1 MAVDL
6 APRDVQTTLN
16 YHQPQD
22 QLPYYYVGC
31 QPPAGMPVRNICN
44 ESHSAIIH
52 DARGK
57 QDAFSLDISGFQW
70 VNYSSA
76 EKEFTD
82 GERIKTVY
90 YAEVEDVLKRYAGG
104 AKKVFIFN
112 HTIRRNPKP
121 ETKPARLTAR
131 GPAHIVHAD
140 QSFAAAEQKVR
151 ECLPDDAER
160 LLKGRYLINVWRPIG
175 NNVAH
180 DPLAAVDFR
189 SIDVDVDLV
198 PVRMIY
204 PNRESGSYNVKY
216 NPEHKWYYLS
226 DQTPDE
232 VMLLKCFDSD
242 TDKARLAPH
251 SAFPDG
257 TSPADAPHRQSIEVR
272 ALVFDRE

>member
-31 QPPAGMPVRNICN
+31 QPPAGMPVCN
-44 ESHSAIIH
+44 VGNEPHSAIIH

-70 VNYSSA
+70 VNYPSA
-76 EKEFTD
+76 EKEFID
-82 GERIKTVY
+82 RERIKTVY
-90 YAEVEDVLKRYAGG
+90 YGEVEDILKRYAG
-104 AKKVFIFN
+104 
-112 HTIRRNPKP
+112 

-160 LLKGRYLINVWRPIG
+160 LLKGRYQIINVWRSAIHIHLLFVWRVLMLRMTSAPSI
-175 NNVAH
+175 
-180 DPLAAVDFR
+180 VDA
-189 SIDVDVDLV
+189 DLV

-204 PNRESGSYNVKY
+204 SNRESGSYNVKY